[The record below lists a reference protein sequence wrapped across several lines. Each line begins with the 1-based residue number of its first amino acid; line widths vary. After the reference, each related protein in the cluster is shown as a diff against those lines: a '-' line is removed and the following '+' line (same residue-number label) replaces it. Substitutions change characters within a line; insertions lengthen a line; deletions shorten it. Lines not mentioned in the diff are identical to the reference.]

1 MPSPTPPS
9 GSRVR
14 RAPDRRLLA
23 VGMLAGAAAGAWV
36 AGRMKE
42 SAAGTGS
49 GSLAGD
55 VPPMID
61 WEQARSLAVN
71 MNRGGALTAP
81 ARAELDAR
89 YRDLVARCVPLVAA
103 YTGDD
108 LPDGPD
114 RTHAFDRVDW
124 INANIDGFRRMF
136 EPLEAL
142 NPLLSGK
149 PGAAGG
155 AFLGGVNRAV
165 VSGELGLL
173 LGYLGRRV
181 LGQYDL
187 ALLGK
192 EPVAAGKLYFVEP
205 NIRMV
210 EEQLGLPAADFRM
223 WLALHET
230 THAFEFEAHPWLRLH
245 FNGLLERYFGLLRDD
260 AEHLRHAGVKGLG
273 LFVDRVRTADHG
285 GGSWLATVMSP
296 EQRELFNEMQATMC
310 VVEGYSNHVMNAVGK
325 ELLPTY
331 ETIARKF
338 EQRQRQ
344 RTAAEQIFARLT
356 GLSVKLEQYRL
367 GEAFVN
373 AVATERGHGT
383 ARRIWEG
390 PEFLPTMEEIRE
402 PQRWLARVDARDAA
416 RGRRLGE
423 GATA

>member
-1 MPSPTPPS
+1 MPSPTPTP
-9 GSRVR
+9 RPRQV
-14 RAPDRRLLA
+14 PDRRLLA
-23 VGMLAGAAAGAWV
+23 VGMVAGAAAGAWV
-36 AGRMKE
+36 AGRMK
-42 SAAGTGS
+42 ATATATATAGFPGGKAPS
-49 GSLAGD
+49 
-55 VPPMID
+55 MID
-61 WEQARSLAVN
+61 WEQARSLAVT
-71 MNRGGALTAP
+71 MNRGAALTAP
-81 ARAELDAR
+81 ERAELDAR
-89 YRDLVARCVPLVAA
+89 YRELVARCVPLVAA

-108 LPDGPD
+108 LPEGPA

-149 PGAAGG
+149 PGASGG
-155 AFLGGVNRAV
+155 LVLAGVNRTV

-173 LGYLGRRV
+173 LGYLARRV

-192 EPVAAGKLYFVEP
+192 EPVTAGKLYFVEP
-205 NIRMV
+205 NIRAV
-210 EEQLGLPAADFRM
+210 EEQLGLPEADFRM

-230 THAFEFEAHPWLRLH
+230 THAFEFEAHPWLREH
-245 FNGLLERYFGLLRDD
+245 FNGLLEQYFALLRGD
-260 AEHLRHAGVKGLG
+260 AEHLRHAGLKGLG
-273 LFVDRVRTADHG
+273 VFVDRVRSADHG
-285 GGSWLATVMSP
+285 GGSWLESVMSP
-296 EQRELFNEMQATMC
+296 PQRELFAEMQATMC

-331 ETIARKF
+331 ATIARKF

-344 RTAAEQIFARLT
+344 RSASEQLFARLT

-373 AVATERGHGT
+373 AVAAERGHAT

-390 PEFLPTMEEIRE
+390 PEFLPSMEEIRE
-402 PQRWLARVDARDAA
+402 PQRWLARIDARDAV
-416 RGRRLGE
+416 RSGRLGE
-423 GATA
+423 GAVI